1 MEHFYTIIAVIF
13 TGGGFYFMTNF
24 RIKALEV
31 KVDQQADLKD
41 TITRLDERVKL
52 LIDHFI
58 NKKL

>member
-13 TGGGFYFMTNF
+13 TSGGFYFMTNF

-31 KVDQQADLKD
+31 KVDQQADLKE

>member
-1 MEHFYTIIAVIF
+1 MEHLYTIIAVIF
-13 TGGGFYFMTNF
+13 TGGGFYFMTNH
-24 RIKALEV
+24 RLRALEI
-31 KVDQQADLKD
+31 KIDQQADLKE